1 MRFLL
6 DENLSAA
13 TARLLREAGHDVVA
27 VQDTDPG
34 IADVD
39 VVAMARRADR
49 VLVTFDSDIGERL
62 FLHGDAPPPGVVYL
76 RFIQA
81 SDDEA
86 ARLVLSLIA
95 DGGPITG
102 FYTTHRSGAFRR
114 SPIASQ
120 PG

>member
-6 DENLSAA
+6 DENLSAV
-13 TARLLREAGHDVVA
+13 TARLLRESGHDV
-27 VQDTDPG
+27 
-34 IADVD
+34 DVI
-39 VVAMARRADR
+39 AMARRADR
-49 VLVTFDSDIGERL
+49 VLFTFDSDIGERL

-86 ARLVLSLIA
+86 ARLVLSLIE